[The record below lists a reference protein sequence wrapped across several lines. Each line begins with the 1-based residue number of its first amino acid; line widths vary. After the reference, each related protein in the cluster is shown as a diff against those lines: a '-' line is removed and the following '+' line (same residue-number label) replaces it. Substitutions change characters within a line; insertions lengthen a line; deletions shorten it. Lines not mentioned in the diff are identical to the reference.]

1 MKPIRL
7 ELAGLQSYREKQTV
21 DFEALCSGG
30 VFGIFGPTGSGKSTI
45 LDAMT
50 LALYGKVERAPKG
63 TQGIING
70 AEDRLSVAF
79 TFELGEA
86 GRRARYRVER
96 QYRRSGE
103 TSVNVTLCRLVE
115 LAPEGERVL
124 ADRQTDVDAAVERL
138 IGLNMQDF
146 TRAVVLPQGK
156 FAAFLTLAGK
166 ERRQM
171 LQRLFGLERYGDVLA
186 ARLAARHDETKLALR
201 ETEAEQLGLG
211 EASPEALDEARER
224 LEAARR
230 NAGRLREELAEAE
243 RSHERL
249 ARRRELDEER
259 RRTERQLAETEARE
273 PEIRGLEQLAASLE
287 RAQKALPALKEADE
301 AAAEVLLRQ
310 REAQEAA
317 GELSRRR
324 EEAAQAAAM
333 LERAQEEA
341 SRAETEWLVARDRA
355 EQAKG
360 LERELSEWERK
371 IAEGEP
377 EKRGAEERLRFLE
390 HDLAGAR
397 ERLEEIRAGQER
409 LRASLEELRPL
420 ADASPRKQE
429 AALRKRQVEDAR
441 KRAEDARRESDAA
454 EEKERLS
461 KERLRAAALKLSEL
475 RHAGR
480 DLADRWAAAERE
492 LAAWRHAMRAEAD
505 NAARA
510 LAGLERDRAAR
521 SLAAG
526 LTEGMPC
533 PVCGSTHHPHP
544 ASAAPE
550 PEDAAASVWE
560 ARRNEAERIGREA
573 DAWTERASWQRSRL
587 EERLAELD
595 RSVLPDAPVAA
606 DPAAPGDIA
615 QAAGEAAVAAAAPEG
630 APGAA
635 GPVAGPAEATPPEG
649 LAGGEA
655 GALWQTF
662 AARLESLAEAID
674 GWIAGTSA
682 ALREA
687 AQAEDAAALLKELR
701 EDAGRRLT
709 LAEEEFRAMH
719 DAWMKDFAD
728 IPYDRAEEEAEA
740 AREAAEQARAVR
752 DGLDAAAAA
761 LAETEGRIRELERE
775 QSGLKLRLAELGAR
789 LAAAE
794 QNRDALARRLK
805 ELTGGVPA
813 DEWMRR
819 AEDGRRRTGEAL
831 AAARQEHER
840 AAAAL
845 REGEMARAAAEE
857 RLAAALRQRGR
868 AEERLGQAL
877 AENGFASPDE
887 VRALMDRLPEAEAL
901 REEIRLFRERQTA
914 LRARLARL
922 LEQNPEDPVGEE
934 EWQASLARVEELRRA
949 HEEALAEAAKAE
961 RDLEDLAA
969 RRARWQELE
978 ERRAVLAEELGRI
991 THLQSILRGNA
1002 FIDFVAEEQL
1012 EQVCRTAS
1020 ERLGFLTRRR
1030 YALEVDGS
1038 GGFVIRDDANG
1049 GLRRPVTSLS
1059 GGETFLASLSLALAL
1074 SAQIQLRGRYPLEF
1088 FFLDEGFGTL
1098 DGELLDLVVTS
1109 LERLHSER
1117 LAVGVISHVPEL
1129 QARLHRR
1136 LVVTPAEPGGRGSR
1150 ITLEVL

>member
-7 ELAGLQSYREKQTV
+7 VLAGLQSYREKQTV
-21 DFEALCSGG
+21 DFEALCEGG

-86 GRRARYRVER
+86 GRRERYRVER

-103 TSVNVTLCRLVE
+103 TSVNVALCRLVE

-124 ADRQTDVDAAVERL
+124 ADRQTDVDAAIERL

-211 EASPEALDEARER
+211 EASPEALDVAKER
-224 LEAARR
+224 MEAARG
-230 NAGRLREELAEAE
+230 NAQRLREELTEAE
-243 RSHERL
+243 RAHERL

-259 RRTERQLAETEARE
+259 RRTELELADTDARE
-273 PEIRGLEQLAASLE
+273 PEVRELEQLAASLE

-301 AAAEVLLRQ
+301 SAAEVLLRQ
-310 REAQEAA
+310 REAQDTAS
-317 GELSRRR
+317 ELSRRR
-324 EEAAQAAAM
+324 EEAAHAAVQM
-333 LERAQEEA
+333 ERAQEEA
-341 SRAETEWLVARDRA
+341 SRAETDWLVARDRA

-377 EKRGAEERLRFLE
+377 EKLGAEERLRILE

-397 ERLEEIRAGQER
+397 ERLEELLSGQER
-409 LRASLEELRPL
+409 LRASLEELRPM
-420 ADASPRKQE
+420 AEAGPRFQE
-429 AALRKRQVEDAR
+429 AAIRKRQAEDAR
-441 KRAEDARRESDAA
+441 KRAEDARKESGAA
-454 EEKERLS
+454 EEKARLAAERLH
-461 KERLRAAALKLSEL
+461 AAALRLSEL
-475 RHAGR
+475 RLAGR
-480 DLADRWAAAERE
+480 ELAGGWTAAERE
-492 LAAWRHAMRAEAD
+492 LAAWRRAMRAEAD
-505 NAARA
+505 DAAKA
-510 LAGLERDRAAR
+510 LAGLERERAAR

-526 LTEGMPC
+526 LAEGMPC

-544 ASAAPE
+544 AFPGPE
-550 PEDAAASVWE
+550 PEDAADAVWE
-560 ARRNEAERIGREA
+560 ARRNEAERVGREA
-573 DAWTERASWQRSRL
+573 DGWAERASWLRRRL
-587 EERLAELD
+587 QDRLAELD
-595 RSVLPDAPVAA
+595 RFALPDAPGV
-606 DPAAPGDIA
+606 PGSPPPGEA
-615 QAAGEAAVAAAAPEG
+615 TQAAGEAAAASED
-630 APGAA
+630 APGAGDSVTA
-635 GPVAGPAEATPPEG
+635 SAEAAPPDG
-649 LAGGEA
+649 LAGGKA
-655 GALWQTF
+655 GALWRSF
-662 AARLESLAEAID
+662 AARLESLAEAVD
-674 GWIAGTSA
+674 GWIDDTA
-682 ALREA
+682 AAQREA
-687 AQAEDAAALLKELR
+687 AQAKDAAALLGELR
-701 EDAGRRLT
+701 EEAARRLA
-709 LAEEEFRAMH
+709 LAEKELKAMH
-719 DAWMKDFAD
+719 DAWIKDFAD
-728 IPYDRAEEEAEA
+728 IPYGRAEEEAAA
-740 AREAAEQARAVR
+740 AREAAERARTVR
-752 DGLDAAAAA
+752 EKLDAAAAE
-761 LAETEGRIRELERE
+761 LEETERRIRELERE
-775 QSGLKLRLAELGAR
+775 QSGLKLRLAELGAH

-794 QNRDALARRLK
+794 QNRDALAKRLG

-819 AEDGRRRTGEAL
+819 AEDDRRRAGEAL
-831 AAARQEHER
+831 AEARQKHER

-845 REGEMARAAAEE
+845 REAEMARAAADE

-868 AEERLGQAL
+868 AEERLKQAL
-877 AENGFASPDE
+877 AENGFASPDD
-887 VRALMDRLPEAEAL
+887 VRALIDRLPEAEVL

-934 EWQASLARVEELRRA
+934 EWQASLARVEGLRRS

-1150 ITLEVL
+1150 IALEVL

>member
-21 DFEALCSGG
+21 DFEALCGGG

-103 TSVNVTLCRLVE
+103 TSVHVALCRLVE
-115 LAPEGERVL
+115 VAPEGERVL
-124 ADRQTDVDAAVERL
+124 ADRQTDVDAAIERL

-211 EASPEALDEARER
+211 DASPEALDEAKER

-230 NAGRLREELAEAE
+230 NARRLREELAEAE
-243 RSHERL
+243 RAHERL

-259 RRTERQLAETEARE
+259 CGTERELAEAEAQE
-273 PEIRGLEQLAASLE
+273 PEIRGLEELAASLE

-301 AAAEVLLRQ
+301 AAAEILLRQ
-310 REAQEAA
+310 REAQAA
-317 GELSRRR
+317 ASELSRRR
-324 EEAAQAAAM
+324 EEAAQAAAL
-333 LERAQEEA
+333 LERVQEEA
-341 SRAETEWLVARDRA
+341 SRAETDWLVARDRA

-360 LERELSEWERK
+360 LERELSEWERR

-377 EKRGAEERLRFLE
+377 EKLGAEERIRSLE
-390 HDLAGAR
+390 HELAEQR
-397 ERLEEIRAGQER
+397 ERLEDILSEQER
-409 LRASLEELRPL
+409 LRASLEELQPQ
-420 ADASPRKQE
+420 ADAGPRFRE
-429 AALRKRQVEDAR
+429 AAIRKRQAEDAR
-441 KRAEDARRESDAA
+441 KRAEEARKDSGAA
-454 EEKERLS
+454 EEKARLAE
-461 KERLRAAALKLSEL
+461 KRRLAAALKLSEL
-475 RHAGR
+475 RRAGR
-480 DLADRWAAAERE
+480 DLADGWTAAERE
-492 LAAWRHAMRAEAD
+492 LAAWRDAMRSEAD
-505 NAARA
+505 NAAKA
-510 LAGLERDRAAR
+510 LAGLERERAAR

-526 LTEGMPC
+526 LAEGMPC
-533 PVCGSTHHPHP
+533 PVCGSTRHPHP
-544 ASAAPE
+544 ASAGPE
-550 PEDAAASVWE
+550 PEDAAVAVWE
-560 ARRNEAERIGREA
+560 ARRSEAERIGREA
-573 DAWTERASWQRSRL
+573 DGWAERASWLRRRL
-587 EERLAELD
+587 QERLAELD
-595 RSVLPDAPVAA
+595 RSALPDAPGV
-606 DPAAPGDIA
+606 PGYPPPGEA
-615 QAAGEAAVAAAAPEG
+615 TQAAGEAAAAREE
-630 APGAA
+630 APGAGDSVTA
-635 GPVAGPAEATPPEG
+635 SAEAAPPDG

-655 GALWQTF
+655 GARWQAF
-662 AARLESLAEAID
+662 AARLESLAEAVD
-674 GWIAGTSA
+674 GWIGDTSA
-682 ALREA
+682 ALSEA
-687 AQAEDAAALLKELR
+687 AQAADAASLLGELR
-701 EDAGRRLT
+701 EEAGRRLA
-709 LAEEEFRAMH
+709 LAEEELEALL
-719 DAWMKDFAD
+719 DAWRKDFAG
-728 IPYDRAEEEAEA
+728 IPYDRVEEEAEA
-740 AREAAEQARAVR
+740 AREAAERANAAREA
-752 DGLDAAAAA
+752 LDAAAAG
-761 LAETEGRIRELERE
+761 LADAERRIRELERE

-794 QNRDALARRLK
+794 QNRDALARRLG
-805 ELTGGVPA
+805 ELTGGVTA
-813 DEWMRR
+813 DEWMRK
-819 AEDGRRRTGEAL
+819 AEDERRRTGEAL

-840 AAAAL
+840 AAVAL
-845 REGEMARAAAEE
+845 REAEVA
-857 RLAAALRQRGR
+857 LAAADERLSSALRQHGR
-868 AEERLGQAL
+868 AEERLEQAL
-877 AENGFASPDE
+877 AESGFASPDE
-887 VRALMDRLPEAEAL
+887 VRALIGRLPEAEAL
-901 REEIRLFRERQTA
+901 REEIRLFRERQAA

-922 LEQNPEDPVGEE
+922 RERNPEDPVGEE
-934 EWQASLARVEELRRA
+934 EWQASLARVDGLRRS

-978 ERRAVLAEELGRI
+978 ERRAALAEELGRI

-1002 FIDFVAEEQL
+1002 FIDYVAEEQL

-1129 QARLHRR
+1129 KARLHRR

-1150 ITLEVL
+1150 IALEML